1 MIMKVH
7 VSMEQALLPFSV
19 LPDAVSNFLETAGL
33 LPEYVGQMYLAL
45 VCSTGLKS
53 STCWGWHM

>member
-53 STCWGWHM
+53 STC

>member
-33 LPEYVGQMYLAL
+33 LQNM
-45 VCSTGLKS
+45 
-53 STCWGWHM
+53 WGKCTKHWCVAQV